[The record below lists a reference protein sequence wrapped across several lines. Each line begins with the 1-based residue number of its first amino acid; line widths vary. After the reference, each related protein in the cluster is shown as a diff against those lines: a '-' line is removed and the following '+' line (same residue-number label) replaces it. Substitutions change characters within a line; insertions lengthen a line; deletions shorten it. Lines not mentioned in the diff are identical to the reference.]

1 VRVPLEGLAEEG
13 EARLTD
19 PRRLDELTARA
30 LLGID
35 ALWGGD
41 VMNPSG
47 VGRAVVDSWFS
58 DAPMPEA
65 YTHPAAA
72 KLRASGGVAAK
83 EPDHTAIDEYLA
95 AVDVKDAIDGAW
107 KEGRALEGLRGAFFD
122 GLGECLSAMWD
133 LSMQL
138 LGRGPEVPYER
149 CVVAS
154 TGRPPSASRP
164 EEKQRR
170 LADLLA
176 KAGYASKTGEELL
189 GAVDAWRR
197 ERMVPPKTIPTLAN
211 AFIARFDAGTS
222 KHLAPHLPA
231 DLRGVPRSNMTF
243 VPIRDAFFSGFMSYV
258 GRARNPD
265 GSPQYEA
272 LYEIN
277 ASLQISVPEFEQLVG
292 HEVVPGHVTTAA
304 LMQGLYVRGRV
315 GFEATILAMNT
326 RWGTLAEGI
335 GNNAVLMAMGLTEVE
350 QVPDEDLQIGLWL
363 AHLQDDAK
371 NQASYLTWGERA
383 PQDAISAA
391 LRRDFLVS
399 EERAGKF
406 AGAWGRHPLFGRMN
420 LPAYRAGTEV
430 VADLRR
436 RHPPAKVLP
445 AIYGCAGLV
454 DIVTLPAALG
464 D

>member
-1 VRVPLEGLAEEG
+1 
-13 EARLTD
+13 
-19 PRRLDELTARA
+19 
-30 LLGID
+30 
-35 ALWGGD
+35 
-41 VMNPSG
+41 MNPSG

-65 YTHPAAA
+65 YTHAAA
-72 KLRASGGVAAK
+72 ANLRASGGVAAK
-83 EPDHTAIDEYLA
+83 EPDRAAIDAYLA
-95 AVDVKDAIDGAW
+95 AIDVKGAVDLLRSDGRSL
-107 KEGRALEGLRGAFFD
+107 GGLRGAFFD

-133 LSMQL
+133 LSMEI
-138 LGRGPEVPYER
+138 LGRGPAVPYDR
-149 CVVAS
+149 CVRAS
-154 TGRPPSASRP
+154 TGRQPSPSKP
-164 EEKQRR
+164 EEKRRR
-170 LADLLA
+170 LA
-176 KAGYASKTGEELL
+176 ELL
-189 GAVDAWRR
+189 GRAGYPSKNGDELLASVDSWRR

-211 AFIARFDAGTS
+211 AFIARFDAGTT

-231 DLRGVPRSNMTF
+231 DLRSVPRSNMTF
-243 VPIRDAFFSGFMSYV
+243 VPIQDAFFSGFMSYV

-371 NQASYLTWGERA
+371 NQASYLLWGEGA
-383 PQDAISAA
+383 PQEAVAA
-391 LRRDFLVS
+391 GLRRDCLVS

-436 RHPPAKVLP
+436 RYPAKDVLP
-445 AIYGCAGLV
+445 ALYGCAGLV
-454 DIVTLPAALG
+454 DVVTLRQAIGRGNP
-464 D
+464 

>member
-1 VRVPLEGLAEEG
+1 
-13 EARLTD
+13 
-19 PRRLDELTARA
+19 
-30 LLGID
+30 
-35 ALWGGD
+35 
-41 VMNPSG
+41 M
-47 VGRAVVDSWFS
+47 VDSWFS

-65 YTHPAAA
+65 YTHPAAGR
-72 KLRASGGVAAK
+72 LRASGGAAAK
-83 EPDHTAIDEYLA
+83 EPDTAAIDEYLA
-95 AVDVKDAIDGAW
+95 AIDVQGAIDGLRA
-107 KEGRALEGLRGAFFD
+107 EGAKLPGLRGAFFD
-122 GLGECLSAMWD
+122 GLGEALSAMWD
-133 LSMQL
+133 LSMHL
-138 LGRGPEVPYER
+138 LGRGPAVSYER

-154 TGRPPSASRP
+154 TGRTPSPSRP
-164 EEKQRR
+164 DEKRRR
-170 LADLLA
+170 LTDLLA
-176 KAGYASKTGEELL
+176 RAGYPSKTPEELL
-189 GAVDAWRR
+189 AAVDAWRR
-197 ERMVPPKTIPTLAN
+197 ERMVPPKTIATLAN
-211 AFIARFDAGTS
+211 AFIARFDSGTT

-231 DLRGVPRSNMTF
+231 DLQSVPRANMTF
-243 VPIRDAFFSGFMSYV
+243 VPIPDAFFSGFMSYV

-292 HEVVPGHVTTAA
+292 HEVVPGHVTTGA

-335 GNNAVLMAMGLTEVE
+335 GNNAVLMAMGLTEIE

-371 NQASYLTWGERA
+371 NQASYRTWEERA
-383 PQDAISAA
+383 PQEEIAA
-391 LRRDFLVS
+391 SLRRDCLVS

-406 AGAWGRHPLFGRMN
+406 AGAWGKHPLFGRMN

-436 RHPPAKVLP
+436 KHPAAKVLP
-445 AIYGCAGLV
+445 ALYGCAGLV
-454 DIVTLPAALG
+454 DIVTLRRAVERA
-464 D
+464 

>member
-1 VRVPLEGLAEEG
+1 
-13 EARLTD
+13 
-19 PRRLDELTARA
+19 
-30 LLGID
+30 
-35 ALWGGD
+35 
-41 VMNPSG
+41 MNPSG

-83 EPDHTAIDEYLA
+83 EPDRPAIDEYLA
-95 AVDVKDAIDGAW
+95 AVDVKGAIDHLW
-107 KEGRALEGLRGAFFD
+107 REGKALGDLRGAFFD
-122 GLGECLSAMWD
+122 GLGECLTVMWD
-133 LSMQL
+133 LSMHRI
-138 LGRGPEVPYER
+138 GRGPEVPYAR
-149 CVVAS
+149 CVEAS
-154 TGRPPSASRP
+154 TGRPPSPSRP
-164 EEKQRR
+164 EEKRRR
-170 LADLLA
+170 LA
-176 KAGYASKTGEELL
+176 ELL
-189 GAVDAWRR
+189 GRAGYTAKTDADLLSAVDAWRR

-211 AFIARFDAGTS
+211 AFIARFDAATT
-222 KHLAPHLPA
+222 KNVAPHLPP
-231 DLRGVPRSNMTF
+231 DLQSVPRSNMTF
-243 VPIRDAFFSGFMSYV
+243 VPIKDAFFSGFMSYV

-272 LYEIN
+272 MYEIN

-335 GNNAVLMAMGLTEVE
+335 GNNAVLMAMGLTEIE

-371 NQASYLTWGERA
+371 NQASYRTWGEGA
-383 PQDAISAA
+383 PQEEIAAA
-391 LRRDFLVS
+391 LRRDCLVS

-406 AGAWGRHPLFGRMN
+406 AGAWGKHPLFGRMN

-430 VADLRR
+430 IADLRR
-436 RHPPAKVLP
+436 RHPPERVLP
-445 AIYGCAGLV
+445 AIYGCRGFV
-454 DIVTLPAALG
+454 DIVTLKEAVEG
-464 D
+464 RRTG